1 MKSNTFFRSKI
12 SSESVLVFLVLT
24 AVFTAM
30 LAITGCGSEPPEGT
44 EQYSIDA
51 MVTGLEEHI
60 MNGDESFTLQ
70 FLSDSDT
77 EDEIQSFIDGH
88 ASESY
93 LASCLLDDIN
103 AKLSS
108 HGSYID
114 VDLTLTYESNV
125 QFDGKMQQVSDGT
138 ELENAMI
145 KRFSD
150 STGKAAFILESCSF
164 TEDEIMD
171 ILNSAGVNCASVP
184 CEADNV
190 SYMTFDPRDNR
201 QVLIAWLELPINGT
215 MLKEKKSEMQPKTDE
230 IADSIRNSATGSVSD
245 TYETVMDRILSFTE
259 YDDDLASAT
268 TAGSRRL
275 TSDMHINRSAY
286 GSIVTGKTVCTGYA
300 RAYKL
305 LCDELGL
312 PCRVIT
318 GTKNGVRH
326 AWNAVEIE
334 NETFYVDCTAADT
347 GTPKASAFLMTRGQA
362 ESSGYVFDDHYKN

>member
-1 MKSNTFFRSKI
+1 MKINTFFVSKT
-12 SSESVLVFLVLT
+12 SSKAVLFFLVLT
-24 AVFTAM
+24 SVFTAI
-30 LAITGCGSEPPEGT
+30 LAITSCGSEPPEET
-44 EQYSIDA
+44 EKYSADVMIAD
-51 MVTGLEEHI
+51 LEEHL
-60 MNGDESFTLQ
+60 MNGEESFSLC

-77 EDEIQSFIDGH
+77 ENEIQSFIDGH

-93 LASCLLDDIN
+93 LASCLLDDITAEFRN
-103 AKLSS
+103 HSS
-108 HGSYID
+108 CID
-114 VDLTLTYESNV
+114 VDLTLTYKSNV

-145 KRFSD
+145 KRFSA

-164 TEDEIMD
+164 AEDELIA
-171 ILNSAGVNCASVP
+171 ILNSAEINCASVP

-190 SYMTFDPRDNR
+190 SYMTFDPRDDR
-201 QVLIAWLELPINGT
+201 QLLIAWVELPINDT
-215 MLKEKKSEMQPKTDE
+215 MLKEKDAEMQKKTDK
-230 IADSIRNSATGSVSD
+230 IINSLNDSDTGSVSD
-245 TYETVMDRILSFTE
+245 TCEAVMEHILSCTE

-268 TAGSRRL
+268 IAGSRRL
-275 TSDMHINRSAY
+275 TSDMHIDRSSY
-286 GSIVTGKTVCTGYA
+286 GSIVTGRTVCTGYA

-305 LCDELGL
+305 FCDELGL
-312 PCRVIT
+312 SCRVIT

-347 GTPKASAFLMTRGQA
+347 GTPKASAFLITRSQA

>member
-1 MKSNTFFRSKI
+1 MKINTFFVSKT
-12 SSESVLVFLVLT
+12 SSKAVLFSLVLA

-30 LAITGCGSEPPEGT
+30 LAITSCGSEPPEGT
-44 EQYSIDA
+44 EKYSTDVMIAD
-51 MVTGLEEHI
+51 LEKHI
-60 MNGDESFTLQ
+60 MNGEESFSLC

-77 EDEIQSFIDGH
+77 ESEIQSFIDGR

-93 LASCLLDDIN
+93 LASCLLDDIT
-103 AKLSS
+103 AELSS
-108 HGSYID
+108 HSSYID
-114 VDLTLTYESNV
+114 VDLTLTYKSNV

-145 KRFSD
+145 KRFSAG
-150 STGKAAFILESCSF
+150 TGKTAFILESCSF
-164 TEDEIMD
+164 AENELIA
-171 ILNSAGVNCASVP
+171 ILNSAEINCASVP

-190 SYMTFDPRDNR
+190 SYMTFDPRDDR
-201 QVLIAWLELPINGT
+201 QLLIAWVELPINDT
-215 MLKEKKSEMQPKTDE
+215 MLKEKDAEMQKKTGK
-230 IADSIRNSATGSVSD
+230 IINSLKDSDTGSVSD
-245 TYETVMDRILSFTE
+245 TCEAVMEHILSCTE

-268 TAGSRRL
+268 IAGSRRL
-275 TSDMHINRSAY
+275 TSDMHIDRSSY
-286 GSIVTGKTVCTGYA
+286 GSIVTGRTVCTGYA

-312 PCRVIT
+312 PCRAIT

-347 GTPKASAFLMTRGQA
+347 GTPKASAFLITRSQA